1 MSAESAFWDLYD
13 RDERGCEAVYVREL
27 EATIERLTGTLPPPV
42 AALLNRAERA
52 EAALATRTANRD
64 ELIVM
69 VRSLKAALAERD
81 RMLEDMQMEYL
92 QAALNHGFS
101 IPTLAQRRARAK

>member
-52 EAALATRTANRD
+52 EAALA
-64 ELIVM
+64 
-69 VRSLKAALAERD
+69 ERD
-81 RMLEDMQMEYL
+81 RMLRLSLDILLTNDDPEAVEEYIEFL
-92 QAALNHGFS
+92 
-101 IPTLAQRRARAK
+101 RARAEEGSRNE